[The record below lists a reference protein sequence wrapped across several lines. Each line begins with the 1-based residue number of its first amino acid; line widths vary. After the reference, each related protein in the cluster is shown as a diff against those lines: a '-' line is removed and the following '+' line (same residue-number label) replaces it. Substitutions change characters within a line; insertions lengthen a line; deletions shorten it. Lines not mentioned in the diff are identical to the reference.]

1 MNNYLLEIGV
11 EELPSRFVNMA
22 IEQLNEKSKKLLTE
36 NEIGF
41 ENVKVYATPR
51 RLSLIVEG
59 LDEKQ
64 KDIQKEVKGPSLK
77 IA

>member
-22 IEQLNEKSKKLLTE
+22 IEQLYEKSKKLLNE

-41 ENVKVYATPR
+41 EDVKVYATPR
-51 RLSLIVEG
+51 RLSLIIEG

-64 KDIQKEVKGPSLK
+64 KDIQ
-77 IA
+77 